1 MMKRLY
7 VIIVSLLLA
16 LPILAQYANTD
27 QLFAAYS
34 GREGYKTVVMGRK
47 MIAMM
52 QKESGGKSNV
62 TDNIRQ
68 ISILSTEHSDSVLL
82 NSARQLA
89 TQDYELISMTNE
101 NSEMTGFYINETA
114 EDEKRFLMIAHRE
127 DEEVIMEIIGDFK
140 ITDISKLSKLGTT
153 GKK

>member
-1 MMKRLY
+1 MKRLY

-27 QLFAAYS
+27 QLLAAYS

-62 TDNIRQ
+62 IDNIRQ

>member
-1 MMKRLY
+1 MMKRLS

-16 LPILAQYANTD
+16 LPILAQYGNTD

-52 QKESGGKSNV
+52 QKECGEKTNV
-62 TDNIRQ
+62 IENIRQ
-68 ISILSTEHSDSVLL
+68 ISILSTEHSDSLLL
-82 NSARQLA
+82 NAAIQLA

-101 NSEMTGFYINETA
+101 NAEMTGFYINEA
-114 EDEKRFLMIAHRE
+114 VSDEKRFLMIAHRE

-140 ITDISKLSKLGTT
+140 ITDISKLSKLGSS
-153 GKK
+153 GKE

>member
-1 MMKRLY
+1 
-7 VIIVSLLLA
+7 
-16 LPILAQYANTD
+16 
-27 QLFAAYS
+27 
-34 GREGYKTVVMGRK
+34 
-47 MIAMM
+47 
-52 QKESGGKSNV
+52 
-62 TDNIRQ
+62 
-68 ISILSTEHSDSVLL
+68 
-82 NSARQLA
+82 
-89 TQDYELISMTNE
+89 MTNE